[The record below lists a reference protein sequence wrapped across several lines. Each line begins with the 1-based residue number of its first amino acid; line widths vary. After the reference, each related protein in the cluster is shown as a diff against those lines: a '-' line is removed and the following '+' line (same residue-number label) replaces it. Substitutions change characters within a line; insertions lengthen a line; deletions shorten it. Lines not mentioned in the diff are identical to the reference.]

1 MKKLSAMH
9 GLSTAITKAR
19 YGLFYTAHTTRIS
32 HVLLQILL
40 TRKDDK
46 ELARNYKEKKEDEEE
61 LCLVVR
67 ADWLQWDTTHTA
79 FEIDGFEKHTS

>member
-1 MKKLSAMH
+1 MLRAKVA
-9 GLSTAITKAR
+9 G
-19 YGLFYTAHTTRIS
+19 IS
-32 HVLLQILL
+32 SRCNEETERDAWAQYSNYEGKVWVVLL
-40 TRKDDK
+40 RKDDK